1 MQLLFNST
9 RLPDLQVVQP
19 GVHFLRGTHPDEHR
33 HEAHWGDRVPCAAH
47 GDVES
52 MGRLG
57 PQRDGDSATFQ
68 KCSWVGKSRGI
79 RAPEEQETPV
89 AWGEVSIWEQKH
101 IVGVL

>member
-1 MQLLFNST
+1 MQLLCNRSG
-9 RLPDLQVVQP
+9 LSDLQNVQP

-33 HEAHWGDRVPCAAH
+33 YEAHWGDRVPCAAH
-47 GDVES
+47 CDAES
-52 MGRLG
+52 VGRLG

-89 AWGEVSIWEQKH
+89 AWGEVLIWEQKH